1 MTTVRSS
8 GIPWK
13 SAYFQIRRC
22 SQAAA
27 SPQTVLGESDA
38 PVNSNHRK
46 RAACCRP
53 CREAAEGIRTL
64 DLLHGKQTVQRR
76 FPRICLQ
83 TGGFSTLRHHEGFPA
98 VTGTSREFGYRMGTR
113 AGVRLLAADLRGACT
128 VACLTCGRAPR
139 LSTSTLQLEN
149 IFRHFAK
156 ASARAGPSARDRPPR
171 LTREFRHQ
179 PAPRRPAAAARPR
192 GSGARP
198 ASRLASERERL
209 PVRVRVAELHAPGHC
224 SVAEL

>member
-1 MTTVRSS
+1 MTTFGRAEF
-8 GIPWK
+8 PWK
-13 SAYFQIRRC
+13 STYFQIRRC

-46 RAACCRP
+46 RSHLQAFP
-53 CREAAEGIRTL
+53 EAAEGIRTL
-64 DLLHGKQTVQRR
+64 DLLHGKQNVQRR

-149 IFRHFAK
+149 IFPPLREGIG
-156 ASARAGPSARDRPPR
+156 ASGAVCPGPTAAADEGVPPPAGTPSAGRGGPS
-171 LTREFRHQ
+171 TRVWR
-179 PAPRRPAAAARPR
+179 
-192 GSGARP
+192 
-198 ASRLASERERL
+198 
-209 PVRVRVAELHAPGHC
+209 
-224 SVAEL
+224 